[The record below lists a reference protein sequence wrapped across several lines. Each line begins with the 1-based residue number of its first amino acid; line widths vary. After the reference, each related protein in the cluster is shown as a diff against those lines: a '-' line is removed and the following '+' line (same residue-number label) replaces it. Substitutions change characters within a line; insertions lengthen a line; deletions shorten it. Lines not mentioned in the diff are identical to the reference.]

1 MTSIPVSNAKSA
13 IADFAVKA
21 PAKNQTAGGADS
33 FTDVL
38 NKQTDGNSPGQ
49 KVGAAKNGQEKDT
62 KAATRIAKS
71 ANDRI
76 RQEKTGKTSKTVTEE
91 MDQAVQK
98 AGQELVQK
106 IAEELNLS
114 EEDVLQAMEVLGLSM
129 ADILQPENLNLLVM
143 QAVGENDPL
152 AALTNEDLAAALK
165 NLNQF
170 VCQVREE
177 LQSVYNLSEE
187 ALNQAIDLQK
197 ENRGTVASSLT
208 EMPGE
213 ENASNTPEIVVE
225 TVEGEPVKEVPGRD
239 IAGESSDTDA
249 AAQDVQQMQDV
260 LQPEKMQKQ
269 EKDDGSATQQN
280 HPSDTPNLFLQ
291 NLTQNAE
298 NIQTDAP
305 EAMAAA
311 GQTREIMDQI
321 MEYMRVQIKPEMT
334 QLEMQLHPES
344 LGNVHVHISSREGV
358 ITAQFTA
365 QNETVKAALES
376 QIVQLK
382 ETFNEQGVKVE
393 QIEVHVQANGFQ
405 QEYEGSREQ
414 QRATEESS
422 KKTARRINL
431 NLLSGMD
438 EQDLSEDEQV
448 LVSMMEADGNTVDFK
463 A

>member
-1 MTSIPVSNAKSA
+1 
-13 IADFAVKA
+13 
-21 PAKNQTAGGADS
+21 
-33 FTDVL
+33 
-38 NKQTDGNSPGQ
+38 
-49 KVGAAKNGQEKDT
+49 
-62 KAATRIAKS
+62 
-71 ANDRI
+71 
-76 RQEKTGKTSKTVTEE
+76 
-91 MDQAVQK
+91 
-98 AGQELVQK
+98 
-106 IAEELNLS
+106 
-114 EEDVLQAMEVLGLSM
+114 
-129 ADILQPENLNLLVM
+129 
-143 QAVGENDPL
+143 
-152 AALTNEDLAAALK
+152 
-165 NLNQF
+165 
-170 VCQVREE
+170 
-177 LQSVYNLSEE
+177 
-187 ALNQAIDLQK
+187 
-197 ENRGTVASSLT
+197 
-208 EMPGE
+208 
-213 ENASNTPEIVVE
+213 
-225 TVEGEPVKEVPGRD
+225 
-239 IAGESSDTDA
+239 
-249 AAQDVQQMQDV
+249 
-260 LQPEKMQKQ
+260 
-269 EKDDGSATQQN
+269 
-280 HPSDTPNLFLQ
+280 
-291 NLTQNAE
+291 
-298 NIQTDAP
+298 
-305 EAMAAA
+305 MAAA

-321 MEYMRVQIKPEMT
+321 MEYMKVQIKPEMT

>member
-1 MTSIPVSNAKSA
+1 MTSIPVSSAKSA

-21 PAKNQTAGGADS
+21 PAKNQTAGGTDS

-38 NKQTDGNSPGQ
+38 NKQTDGNSQGQ
-49 KVGAAKNGQEKDT
+49 KVSSVKNRPEKDT
-62 KAATRIAKS
+62 KAAARIAKS

-76 RQEKTGKTSKTVTEE
+76 KQEKTGKATDAVTEE
-91 MDQAVQK
+91 MDQAVQT

-129 ADILQPENLNLLVM
+129 ADLLQPENLNLLVM
-143 QAVGENDPL
+143 QAVGETDPL
-152 AALTNEDLAAALK
+152 AALTNEDLAAAMK

-170 VCQVREE
+170 VRQVRED
-177 LQSVYNLSEE
+177 LQTVYNLSEE
-187 ALNQAIDLQK
+187 ALNQALDLQK
-197 ENRGTVASSLT
+197 ENLTTEEPSVAEL
-208 EMPGE
+208 PGE
-213 ENASNTPEIVVE
+213 EETSKAPEILVE
-225 TVEGEPVKEVPGRD
+225 TVTEEPEKVSVPETGENTADTENTAQDTPQVQDISQPEQLQEQKKDEG
-239 IAGESSDTDA
+239 
-249 AAQDVQQMQDV
+249 AAQ
-260 LQPEKMQKQ
+260 
-269 EKDDGSATQQN
+269 QQN
-280 HPSDTPNLFLQ
+280 HQPEAQNLFLQ

-298 NIQTDAP
+298 NIQTNAP

-311 GQTREIMDQI
+311 QQTSEIMDQI
-321 MEYMRVQIKPEMT
+321 MEYMKVQIKPEMT

-344 LGNVHVHISSREGV
+344 LGNVHVHIASKEGV

-382 ETFNEQGVKVE
+382 ESFAEQGVKVE

-405 QEYEGSREQ
+405 QEYEGSREE
-414 QRATEESS
+414 QREAEGSP

-438 EQDLSEDEQV
+438 EQDLSDEEQV

>member
-1 MTSIPVSNAKSA
+1 MTSIPVSSAKSA
-13 IADFAVKA
+13 VADFAVKA
-21 PAKNQTAGGADS
+21 PAKNQTAGGTDS

-38 NKQTDGNSPGQ
+38 NKQTDKSSQGQ
-49 KVGAAKNGQEKDT
+49 KVSSVKNSPEKDT
-62 KAATRIAKS
+62 KAAARIAKS

-76 RQEKTGKTSKTVTEE
+76 KQEKTGKATDAVTEE
-91 MDQAVQK
+91 LDQAVQT

-129 ADILQPENLNLLVM
+129 ADLLQQENLNLLVM
-143 QAVGENDPL
+143 QAAGETDPL
-152 AALTNEDLAAALK
+152 AALTNEDLAAAMK

-170 VCQVREE
+170 VRQVRED
-177 LQSVYNLSEE
+177 LQTVCNLSEE
-187 ALNQAIDLQK
+187 ALNQALKLQK
-197 ENRGTVASSLT
+197 ENLT
-208 EMPGE
+208 TEEPSAAELPGE
-213 ENASNTPEIVVE
+213 EETSKAPEIVVE
-225 TVEGEPVKEVPGRD
+225 TVTEEPEKVRVPETGENT
-239 IAGESSDTDA
+239 SDTKSPAQDTHKVQDIPQPEQLQEKKDEG
-249 AAQDVQQMQDV
+249 AAQ
-260 LQPEKMQKQ
+260 
-269 EKDDGSATQQN
+269 QQN
-280 HPSDTPNLFLQ
+280 HQPEAQNLFLQ

-298 NIQTDAP
+298 TIQTDAP
-305 EAMAAA
+305 EVTAAA
-311 GQTREIMDQI
+311 QQTSEIMDQI
-321 MEYMRVQIKPEMT
+321 MEYMKVQIKPEMT

-344 LGNVHVHISSREGV
+344 LGNVHVHIASKEGV

-382 ETFNEQGVKVE
+382 ESFLEQGVKVE

-405 QEYEGSREQ
+405 QEYEGSREE
-414 QRATEESS
+414 QREAEGSP
-422 KKTARRINL
+422 KKAARRINL

-438 EQDLSEDEQV
+438 EQDLSEDEQI